1 MDEVKTSKTVKE
13 VFKDYNSNSFVLNAA
28 RVIGIDLYKKKNLL
42 EVFIASNKLIDI
54 NDVLELEKY
63 MERRFQIQTAK
74 LTIKYELE
82 EEVDVSEKIA
92 KEWQSIVKY
101 ISYKHPIAR
110 AFLNNSEIQIVN
122 NNIKVTLF
130 LNGKEFLE
138 SNKFNEVFA
147 GLIYNIYG
155 KKYTMTYEEKVSEST
170 VTQYKERLERLEK
183 EAILE
188 MTKDNGTASAEHS
201 EKQQQETKPYASKNA
216 GQSKYNKGQ
225 YSKSQYN
232 KGQYG
237 EKKQYNK
244 SAPNPAQ
251 EAPMPPMPDAPE
263 AVATPEEDTPL
274 IYGRS
279 LNLSDPIIKIQ
290 DIGVDSG
297 NVILEGQILSVE
309 LDAKDDDIN
318 LGIKVRELKSGKSL
332 VIFSVYDGTNTID
345 CKVFSAPEN
354 IITSPSSIFSSSSA
368 CSLWYFPDSIE
379 KLYSVIRPA
388 AQSSYI
394 RANRVSTSAFRFSA
408 LFNSAACF
416 FLAAACPL
424 SLAFNSRFKS
434 RSSSCCTSPDQYCR
448 RERT

>member
-130 LNGKEFLE
+130 LKEFLE

-155 KKYTMTYEEKVSEST
+155 KKYTMTYEEKVSENT

-201 EKQQQETKPYASKNA
+201 EKPQQSHMLVKMLDKANTTK
-216 GQSKYNKGQ
+216 
-225 YSKSQYN
+225 
-232 KGQYG
+232 
-237 EKKQYNK
+237 
-244 SAPNPAQ
+244 
-251 EAPMPPMPDAPE
+251 
-263 AVATPEEDTPL
+263 V
-274 IYGRS
+274 
-279 LNLSDPIIKIQ
+279 
-290 DIGVDSG
+290 
-297 NVILEGQILSVE
+297 
-309 LDAKDDDIN
+309 
-318 LGIKVRELKSGKSL
+318 
-332 VIFSVYDGTNTID
+332 
-345 CKVFSAPEN
+345 N
-354 IITSPSSIFSSSSA
+354 I
-368 CSLWYFPDSIE
+368 
-379 KLYSVIRPA
+379 V
-388 AQSSYI
+388 
-394 RANRVSTSAFRFSA
+394 RVSTIKDNMER
-408 LFNSAACF
+408 
-416 FLAAACPL
+416 
-424 SLAFNSRFKS
+424 
-434 RSSSCCTSPDQYCR
+434 RSNIINLPQVLHKKLLCHQCQMF
-448 RERT
+448 